1 MSKFNKKFNEI
12 ITEYTDDY
20 SNFSNNFQNIT
31 LAIVPGSFKPPHKGH
46 WEMIMEYA
54 MQSDK
59 VLVLISNISLE
70 SNSQR
75 VLSKSSL
82 LSLSKIL
89 ADYTLENE
97 YAISIVNSIKENADK
112 LTLKSVENY
121 INNLL
126 QYLDKDSDMYK
137 ELTKYISKLKQSV
150 LKSIRKTATGSEI
163 TPEQAKQIFDIF
175 VQAYNMQNKVIVEI
189 GEKASPMSSAVP
201 IINDECENCKILL
214 GTSNKGDDG
223 ARWPSFINSFNKEN
237 NNEFIEATVDV
248 KTNISATYIRN
259 NIQNLQKDWFP
270 DNLTEEDFQK
280 IKMIL
285 LS

>member
-54 MQSDK
+54 SQSDK
-59 VLVLISNISLE
+59 VLVLISNISE
-70 SNSQR
+70 EANSNR
-75 VLSKSSL
+75 ILSKSSL

-97 YAISIVNSIKENADK
+97 HAISIVNSIKENADK
-112 LTLKSVENY
+112 LTLKSLENY

-175 VQAYNMQNKVIVEI
+175 VQAYNMENKIIIEI

-201 IINDECENCKILL
+201 IINDECKNCKILL

-223 ARWPSFINSFNKEN
+223 ARWPSFMNSFNKEN
-237 NNEFIEATVDV
+237 NNEFIEANVDV

-270 DNLTEEDFQK
+270 DNLTEKDFQK
-280 IKMIL
+280 IKTIL

>member
-1 MSKFNKKFNEI
+1 MLKFTETYNKI
-12 ITEYTDDY
+12 ITEY
-20 SNFSNNFQNIT
+20 SEIQKRFQNIT

-54 MQSDK
+54 QKADK
-59 VLVLISNISLE
+59 VLVLISNVSSE
-70 SNSQR
+70 SNSNR
-75 VLSKSSL
+75 PLSKSFI

-89 ADYTLENE
+89 NKYSIENDK
-97 YAISIVNSIKENADK
+97 ALSIINNIKNNPDS
-112 LTLKSVENY
+112 LTLASLKKNIKALSS
-121 INNLL
+121 
-126 QYLDKDSDMYK
+126 YLDENSDMYK
-137 ELTKYISKLKQSV
+137 ELIAFMKKVESSIY
-150 LKSIRKTATGSEI
+150 KSIRYTASGNEISPKTS
-163 TPEQAKQIFDIF
+163 KQIFDIF
-175 VQAYNMQNKVIVEI
+175 IKAYGLDHKIIVEI
-189 GEKASPMSSAVP
+189 ADKASPMSSAVP

-223 ARWPSFINSFNKEN
+223 ARWPSFMNSFNKEN

-248 KTNISATYIRN
+248 KTNISATQIRN

-270 DNLTEEDFQK
+270 DNLTEKDFQK

>member
-1 MSKFNKKFNEI
+1 MNFDKRYNEI
-12 ITEYTDDY
+12 ILEY
-20 SNFSNNFQNIT
+20 SESQKRFQNIT

-46 WEMIMEYA
+46 WDMIMEYA

-82 LSLSKIL
+82 SSLSKIL

-97 YAISIVNSIKENADK
+97 HAISIVNSIKENADK

-121 INNLL
+121 INNLS

-163 TPEQAKQIFDIF
+163 TPEQSKQIFDIF

-223 ARWPSFINSFNKEN
+223 ARWPSFMNSFNKEN

>member
-1 MSKFNKKFNEI
+1 MLKFNKKFNEI
-12 ITEYTDDY
+12 ITEYTDY

-54 MQSDK
+54 SQSDK
-59 VLVLISNISLE
+59 VLVLISNISE
-70 SNSQR
+70 EANSNR
-75 VLSKSSL
+75 ILSKSSL
-82 LSLSKIL
+82 LPLSKIL
-89 ADYTLENE
+89 SNYTLENE
-97 YAISIVNSIKENADK
+97 HAISIVNSIKENADK
-112 LTLKSVENY
+112 LTLKSLENY

-126 QYLDKDSDMYK
+126 QYLDKNSDMYK

-175 VQAYNMQNKVIVEI
+175 VQAYNMENKIIIEI

-201 IINDECENCKILL
+201 IINDKCKNCKILL

-223 ARWPSFINSFNKEN
+223 ARWPSFMNSFNKEN

-270 DNLTEEDFQK
+270 DNLTEKDFQK
-280 IKMIL
+280 IKTML

>member
-12 ITEYTDDY
+12 ITEYADY

-59 VLVLISNISLE
+59 VLVLISNISE
-70 SNSQR
+70 EANSNR
-75 VLSKSSL
+75 ILSKSSL

-97 YAISIVNSIKENADK
+97 HAISIVNSIKENADK
-112 LTLKSVENY
+112 LTLKSLENY

-126 QYLDKDSDMYK
+126 QYLDKNSDMYK

-175 VQAYNMQNKVIVEI
+175 VQAYNMENKIIIEI

-201 IINDECENCKILL
+201 IINDECKNCKILL

-223 ARWPSFINSFNKEN
+223 ARWPSFMNSFNKEN
-237 NNEFIEATVDV
+237 NNEFIEANVDV

-270 DNLTEEDFQK
+270 DNLTEKDFQK
-280 IKMIL
+280 IKTIL

>member
-1 MSKFNKKFNEI
+1 MLKFNKKFNEI
-12 ITEYTDDY
+12 ITEYTDY

-54 MQSDK
+54 SQSDK
-59 VLVLISNISLE
+59 VLVLISNISE
-70 SNSQR
+70 EANSNR
-75 VLSKSSL
+75 ILSKSSL
-82 LSLSKIL
+82 LPLSKIL
-89 ADYTLENE
+89 SNYTLENE
-97 YAISIVNSIKENADK
+97 HAISIVNSIKENADK
-112 LTLKSVENY
+112 LTLKSLENY

-126 QYLDKDSDMYK
+126 QYLDKNSDMYK

-175 VQAYNMQNKVIVEI
+175 VQAYNMENKIIIEI

-201 IINDECENCKILL
+201 IINDECKNCKILL

-223 ARWPSFINSFNKEN
+223 ARWPSFMNSFNKEN

>member
-1 MSKFNKKFNEI
+1 MKFDKKYNEI
-12 ITEYTDDY
+12 ILEY
-20 SNFSNNFQNIT
+20 SENQKHFQNIT

-46 WEMIMEYA
+46 WDMIMEYA

-82 LSLSKIL
+82 SSLSKIL

-97 YAISIVNSIKENADK
+97 HAISIVNSIKENADK

-175 VQAYNMQNKVIVEI
+175 VQAYNMQNKIIVEI

-223 ARWPSFINSFNKEN
+223 ARWPSFMNSFNKEN

>member
-1 MSKFNKKFNEI
+1 MLKFNKKFNEI
-12 ITEYTDDY
+12 ITEYTDY

-54 MQSDK
+54 SQSDK
-59 VLVLISNISLE
+59 VLVLISNISE
-70 SNSQR
+70 EANSNR
-75 VLSKSSL
+75 ILSKSSL
-82 LSLSKIL
+82 LPLSKIL
-89 ADYTLENE
+89 SNYTLENE
-97 YAISIVNSIKENADK
+97 HAISIVNSIKENADK
-112 LTLKSVENY
+112 LTLKSLENY

-126 QYLDKDSDMYK
+126 QYLDKNSDMYK
-137 ELTKYISKLKQSV
+137 ELTKYISKLKQFV

-175 VQAYNMQNKVIVEI
+175 VQAYNMENKIIIEI

-201 IINDECENCKILL
+201 IINDECKNCKILL

-223 ARWPSFINSFNKEN
+223 ARWPSFMNSFNKEN

-248 KTNISATYIRN
+248 KTDISATYIRN

-270 DNLTEEDFQK
+270 DNLTEKDFQK

>member
-1 MSKFNKKFNEI
+1 MKFNKRYNEI
-12 ITEYTDDY
+12 ILEY
-20 SNFSNNFQNIT
+20 SENQKRFQNIT

-46 WEMIMEYA
+46 WDMIMEYA

-82 LSLSKIL
+82 SSLSKIL

-97 YAISIVNSIKENADK
+97 HAISIVNSIKENADK
-112 LTLKSVENY
+112 LTLKSLENY

-223 ARWPSFINSFNKEN
+223 ARWPSFMNSFNKEN

>member
-1 MSKFNKKFNEI
+1 MKFDKKYNEI
-12 ITEYTDDY
+12 ILEY
-20 SNFSNNFQNIT
+20 SENQKHFQNIT

-46 WEMIMEYA
+46 WYMIMEYA
-54 MQSDK
+54 MQSDS
-59 VLVLISNISLE
+59 VLDVISNISLE

-82 LSLSKIL
+82 SSLSKIL

-97 YAISIVNSIKENADK
+97 HAISIVNSIKENADK

-163 TPEQAKQIFDIF
+163 TPEQSKQIFDIF

-223 ARWPSFINSFNKEN
+223 ARWPSFMNSFNKEN

>member
-1 MSKFNKKFNEI
+1 MKFDKKYNEI
-12 ITEYTDDY
+12 ILEY
-20 SNFSNNFQNIT
+20 SENQKRFQNIT
-31 LAIVPGSFKPPHKGH
+31 IAIVPGSFKPPHKGH
-46 WEMIMEYA
+46 WDMIMEYA

-82 LSLSKIL
+82 SFLSKIL

-97 YAISIVNSIKENADK
+97 HAISIVNSIKENADK

-223 ARWPSFINSFNKEN
+223 ARWPSFMNSFNKEN

-280 IKMIL
+280 IKTIL